1 MAKISTNFI
10 RGRMNKSVDER
21 LVPVGEYV
29 DAVNVRLGS
38 TETTEIGA
46 VENSKG
52 NTRLTTLEYA
62 GAELTDNARTLGC
75 FEDGIN
81 ETIYWFVHDENNPN
95 SVVTGVVDMIVS
107 YNTNTNAIVYHVIS
121 TQVLNFNSQY
131 LITGVSKI
139 ENLLFFTDDFNP
151 PRVINVNRK
160 YDYPDGG
167 IDTVFEEED
176 VSVIVKPP
184 GYEDYD
190 VAAGQVAP
198 LGTPH
203 VELIEVPGQENYMET
218 KFLSFAYRYRYED
231 GQYSA
236 ISLFSTPA
244 FEPFQFEL
252 SSTNYWNEGMVNKSN
267 AANVTFST
275 GSKRV
280 LEVDLLYKQSTSNV
294 IYIIKRFI
302 KKNEGWSDNSFH
314 TVQFTNSEIYTTLG
328 SDELLRLYDN
338 VPLRA
343 KAQTIMGNRLM
354 YGNYVDGFD
363 ITDKKDGSQIKIDY
377 YATPFSEPF
386 ENRQIY
392 TGTNPVLSD
401 GTYTIGGAH
410 TETNSVLT
418 FDLTDVSIG
427 GAAIPEGTT
436 LNFLFTLE
444 QSNLPSCI
452 NSGATNFC
460 DDITIQSSP
469 FELYCTFT
477 CPVEYQNVDDLLNSQ
492 EFKDKIGGSAAQGF
506 SGNALIKSLYPCK
519 ESNSGGTLSDK
530 FYAQAE
536 SPMASSDFYLVS
548 GGIDNTACSSTD
560 LDTNP
565 FPTACANQIVVTG
578 VTTGTGVN
586 VLIDTSVDFLASG
599 VVVGNIVIN
608 TITGLTAEV
617 TSVSANEL
625 GLTDINGGTATLGN
639 DNVPYQITTGGGSTP
654 ICAPQGFKYTP
665 LGNNKF
671 SLQIPATQYFAA
683 DGTALG
689 DFAVAYRYY
698 NFEQFGCRV
707 EVSTNPSKS
716 SLHSNRDYE
725 VGIVYMDEY
734 GRASTVLT
742 SVDNT
747 VFYPASTSDNKNQIQ
762 VTLKNLP
769 PYWAKK
775 YKFVVKPS
783 QGTYETIY
791 ATQFFKQDGTAEGT
805 TGLPVAETNDSS
817 RIWFKLEGQN
827 ANLVKTGDELIV
839 KADSNG
845 PLNNEVK
852 AVVLDVQAFS
862 SNGISSNQKSL
873 AGLYMLLK
881 ADGWEANIDDES
893 IVSYGPQVWTSIGM
907 WFGGLVNAN
916 STYANQHTNGLGFVS
931 ACNVFAMFPPVQY
944 TMGTP
949 GIPSVAGGTYQIPPF
964 DPTNPNPPVNLLT
977 APIYTDYI
985 NGPFGEF
992 AFGYPLFDPNT
1003 NENYTIPAGSE
1014 IRIKFSV
1021 IRAEESSFLNPTL
1034 EERNLQYD
1042 RTFIS
1047 GYNYTT
1053 FYDWAVGEDLTNK
1066 ITENSPGIIS
1076 ATNMEVGF
1084 DAGDYTFAH
1093 ILLPSL
1099 YYNNSTQQADDL
1111 LTCPTC
1117 FGSYENT
1124 SFLRIHKNGA
1134 GLQYMVMQGNVR
1146 SGFYNSCVNS
1156 LEITIKRNNTD
1167 FVFETVPEDADAN
1180 LFYDASDLLEI
1191 EGGFHQAKQNFDPV
1205 SQSYSLEATDQNQ
1218 TATQNLVTTLDA
1230 YNCYSFGNGVES
1242 YRIYDSVIGKP
1253 FNLGERVLAVSNQDF
1268 VEADRFSDITY
1279 SGVYSNS
1286 ANVNNLNEFNL
1297 GLVNFQEYERDF
1309 GPIQILHARQTD
1321 ILTLQEDRITY
1332 VQVGKNLL
1340 SDAVGGGA
1348 VVSTPQVLGKQ
1359 IARIEEYGIS
1369 HNPES
1374 FVAWGYDMYFTDAK
1388 RGAVINLK
1396 AVGGGAD
1403 SLNVISS
1410 AGMNSWFRDTFNKQ
1424 LTTQKLGGYDPYM
1437 KEYVLGTNLNT
1448 VPVPAE
1454 RVPCGQAINQESST
1468 NSITYDV
1475 EVGEV
1480 IGTINIPYHIS
1491 SGDVNISITW
1501 NGSVVASV
1509 LNATIPGTL
1518 SFSKT
1523 LNTPTTCTVLVTPNV
1538 SSTYEVIVECPEE
1551 KEIRVVQVV
1560 VNSNNYAGQF
1570 IHTSYNWSDGS
1581 TVSPST
1587 GFSSAQLKVTQ
1598 PAEYVENIGIRSLGV
1613 FPYTGSNITLR
1624 TEKFGI
1630 DDFDFNPSKHRFRIL
1645 SSNTQYTNSVT
1656 DIDALLAASTTVGPI
1671 SNPVANTFE
1680 ATELAMS
1687 IPDGNLYLYLIWDLR
1702 LISSQTVCYCPAGS
1716 TADDICCTCTTVCKN
1731 VYIGPQCTTQA
1742 QACTTDVDTPG
1753 KFERP
1758 FEVTFSGNSSIP
1770 TIGDIVYATLNCGL
1784 PTLAPGFYIVSP
1796 VSPSI
1801 GTKKWIQLDN
1811 AGTVIDEGNC

>member
-121 TQVLNFNSQY
+121 TQVLNFNSKY

-252 SSTNYWNEGMVNKSN
+252 STTNWWNEGMINKFN

-294 IYIIKRFI
+294 IYVIKRFI

-377 YATPFSEPF
+377 YTTALSEPF
-386 ENRQIY
+386 RNRLIY
-392 TGTNPVLSD
+392 SSTNPVLSD

-418 FDLTDVSIG
+418 FDLTNVAVG
-427 GAAIPEGTT
+427 GAAIPVGTT
-436 LNFLFTLE
+436 LNFKFTLE
-444 QSNLPSCI
+444 QSNLPSCT
-452 NSGATNFC
+452 NLGPTNFC
-460 DDITIQSSP
+460 DEITIQSSP
-469 FELYCTFT
+469 FELYMTFT
-477 CPVEYQNVDDLLNSQ
+477 CPVEYPDVDTLLSSP
-492 EFKDKIGGSAAQGF
+492 EFKNRIGGSVADGF
-506 SGNALIKSLYPCK
+506 SNPFIIKSLYPCN
-519 ESNSGGTLSDK
+519 ESDSGSTLSDK
-530 FYAQAE
+530 FYALAE
-536 SPMASSDFYLVS
+536 SPMASSNFYLVS

-565 FPTACANQIVVTG
+565 FPTACANQIVETG
-578 VTTGTGVN
+578 VTDGTGVN
-586 VLIDTSVDFLASG
+586 VLIDTSEDFIASG
-599 VVVGNIVIN
+599 VVVGNIV
-608 TITGLTAEV
+608 TDVLTGFSAQV
-617 TSVSANEL
+617 TSVSTNEL
-625 GLTDINGGTATLGN
+625 GLTDINGGINTLGN

-654 ICAPQGFKYTP
+654 ICSPQGFKYTP

-683 DGTALG
+683 DGTSGG
-689 DFAVAYRYY
+689 DVAIAYRYY

-707 EVSTNPSKS
+707 EVTDEPSKS

-791 ATQFFKQDGTAEGT
+791 AKQFFKQDGTAQGT
-805 TGLPVAETNDSS
+805 TGLPVAETNDPS

-845 PLNNEVK
+845 PLNTEVK

-862 SNGISSNQKSL
+862 SNGISSDQKSL

-881 ADGWEANIDDES
+881 ADGWQAEVSDDS
-893 IVSYGPQVWTSIGM
+893 IIEYGPQVWSGMSRFEAIVLPNTS
-907 WFGGLVNAN
+907 
-916 STYANQHTNGLGFVS
+916 YANQYTNGLGYIAS
-931 ACNVFAMFPPVQY
+931 CNVFWNF
-944 TMGTP
+944 GTFVDLS
-949 GIPSVAGGTYQIPPF
+949 GLEIYYIPPF
-964 DPTNPNPPVNLLT
+964 DPTVGGTTDLYTTSFYNNYITTGTGLFPYNGFST
-977 APIYTDYI
+977 DPIFSY
-985 NGPFGEF
+985 
-992 AFGYPLFDPNT
+992 GYPLFDTNT
-1003 NENYTIPAGSE
+1003 NQNYTIPAGSE
-1014 IRIKFSV
+1014 IT
-1021 IRAEESSFLNPTL
+1021 IRLTVSRSENTGEAERLLVYE
-1034 EERNLQYD
+1034 
-1042 RTFIS
+1042 RTFVS
-1047 GYNYTT
+1047 GYDYTT
-1053 FYDWAVGEDLTNK
+1053 FYDWALGDDLTNK
-1066 ITENSPGIIS
+1066 MTENSPGVINNIG
-1076 ATNMEVGF
+1076 MELGF
-1084 DAGDYTFAH
+1084 DAGDYTLEPL
-1093 ILLPSL
+1093 ILPDL
-1099 YYNNSTQQADDL
+1099 YSVPGIPAGDL
-1111 LTCPTC
+1111 LTCKAC
-1117 FGSYENT
+1117 LGSYEST
-1124 SFLRIHKNGA
+1124 TFLKIHKNGA
-1134 GLQYMVMQGNVR
+1134 GLQYMVMQGNLTSSV
-1146 SGFYNSCVNS
+1146 CS
-1156 LEITIKRNNTD
+1156 LNIKVKRNATD

-1286 ANVNNLNEFNL
+1286 ANINNLNEFNL

-1523 LNTPTTCTVLVTPNV
+1523 LNTPTICTVLVTPNV

-1645 SSNTQYTNSVT
+1645 SSNTQYTNSVA

-1680 ATELAMS
+1680 ATEVAMS

-1702 LISSQTVCYCPAGS
+1702 LVSSQTVCYCSAGS
-1716 TADDICCTCTTVCKN
+1716 TADDVCCTCTTVCKN

-1796 VSPSI
+1796 VSPSV
-1801 GTKKWIQLDN
+1801 GTKKWIELDN

>member
-121 TQVLNFNSQY
+121 TQVLNFNSKY

-244 FEPFQFEL
+244 FEPLQFQL
-252 SSTNYWNEGMVNKSN
+252 SNSNYWNEGMVNKFN

-294 IYIIKRFI
+294 IYVIKRFI

-377 YATPFSEPF
+377 HATAFSEPF
-386 ENRQIY
+386 RNRQIY
-392 TGTNPVLSD
+392 SSTNPVLSD

-410 TETNSVLT
+410 TETNAKLT
-418 FDLTDVSIG
+418 FDLASITTVG
-427 GAAIPEGTT
+427 TAIPVGTT
-436 LNFLFTLE
+436 LNFKFTLE
-444 QSNLPSCI
+444 QSNLPACSP
-452 NSGATNFC
+452 STSAFC
-460 DDITIQSSP
+460 STVTSQTSP
-469 FELYCTFT
+469 FELYMTFT
-477 CPVEYQNVDDLLNSQ
+477 CPVEYPDVDTLLSSP
-492 EFKDKIGGSAAQGF
+492 EFKNRIGGSVADGF
-506 SGNALIKSLYPCK
+506 SNPFIIKSLYPCN
-519 ESNSGGTLSDK
+519 ESDSGSTLSDK
-530 FYAQAE
+530 FYAKAE
-536 SPMASSDFYLVS
+536 SPMSSSSFFLVS

-560 LDTNP
+560 LDTTP
-565 FPTACANQIVVTG
+565 FPTNCANQIVLSG
-578 VTTGTGVN
+578 ITTGTGVN
-586 VLIDTSVDFLASG
+586 VLIDNSVNFVSSG
-599 VVVGNIVIN
+599 VVIGDIVSDVL
-608 TITGLTAEV
+608 TGFTAQV
-617 TSVSANEL
+617 DSVSTNEL

-639 DNVPYQITTGGGSTP
+639 DNVPYQINTGGASTP
-654 ICAPQGFKYTP
+654 ICAPQGFKYEHVGGTTT
-665 LGNNKF
+665 F
-671 SLQIPATQYFAA
+671 SLTIPATQYFVA
-683 DGTALG
+683 DGTASG
-689 DFAVAYRYY
+689 NFAVAYRYY

-707 EVSTNPSKS
+707 EVTDEPSKS

-791 ATQFFKQDGTAEGT
+791 ATKFYKQDGSGQGS
-805 TGLPVAETNDSS
+805 TGLPVAETDDQS
-817 RIWFKLEGQN
+817 RVWFLLEGEN

-839 KADSNG
+839 KVDTSG
-845 PLNNEVK
+845 PLDTEVK

-862 SNGISSNQKSL
+862 GNGISTNQQSP

-881 ADGWEANIDDES
+881 PEGWQAEISDDAL
-893 IVSYGPQVWTSIGM
+893 ISYGPQVFPTGNFFQIPGVGAGS
-907 WFGGLVNAN
+907 AY
-916 STYANQHTNGLGFVS
+916 SNQHTNGQSFLY
-931 ACNVFAMFPPVQY
+931 ACNAFWNFGFFQNVVNATTVPPTNQY
-944 TMGTP
+944 
-949 GIPSVAGGTYQIPPF
+949 YIPPY
-964 DPTNPNPPVNLLT
+964 NPPPLATTNLYT
-977 APIYTDYI
+977 STIYNDYI
-985 NGPFGEF
+985 NTGVGPAGVAVQSNTFN
-992 AFGYPLFDPNT
+992 FGYPLFDTST
-1003 NENYTIPAGSE
+1003 NQNYTIPEGSE
-1014 IRIKFSV
+1014 ITIRITVS
-1021 IRAEESSFLNPTL
+1021 RSESSGADQKILIY
-1034 EERNLQYD
+1034 E
-1042 RTFIS
+1042 RTFTS
-1047 GYNYTT
+1047 GFDYTT
-1053 FYDWAVGEDLTNK
+1053 FYDWAVGDDLVNK
-1066 ITENSPGIIS
+1066 LTVNNPGVIDVDGMTL
-1076 ATNMEVGF
+1076 AF
-1084 DAGDYTFAH
+1084 DPGDYLLEPT
-1093 ILLPSL
+1093 ILPPPIVV
-1099 YYNNSTQQADDL
+1099 NSNESI
-1111 LTCPTC
+1111 LTCKAC
-1117 FGSYENT
+1117 FGGPTHQATLKIQKAGQN
-1124 SFLRIHKNGA
+1124 
-1134 GLQYMVMQGNVR
+1134 GLQYMVMNANTLAAVCSLMITVKR
-1146 SGFYNSCVNS
+1146 SD
-1156 LEITIKRNNTD
+1156 TD
-1167 FVFETVPEDADAN
+1167 FVFETAPEDADAN

-1454 RVPCGQAINQESST
+1454 KVPCGQAINQESST

-1645 SSNTQYTNSVT
+1645 SSNTQYTNSVA

-1680 ATELAMS
+1680 ATEVAMS

-1716 TADDICCTCTTVCKN
+1716 TADDVCCTCTTVCKN

-1796 VSPSI
+1796 VSPSV
-1801 GTKKWIQLDN
+1801 GTKKWIELDN

>member
-121 TQVLNFNSQY
+121 TQVLNFNSKY

-203 VELIEVPGQENYMET
+203 VELLEVPGQENYMET

-244 FEPFQFEL
+244 FEPQQFEI
-252 SSTNYWNEGMVNKSN
+252 SDQNFWNEGMVNKFN

-280 LEVDLLYKQSTSNV
+280 LEVDVLYKQSTSNV

-314 TVQFTNSEIYTTLG
+314 TIQFTNSEIYTTLG

-377 YATPFSEPF
+377 YTTAFSDPFD
-386 ENRQIY
+386 NRQIY
-392 TGTNPVLSD
+392 SATNPVLSN
-401 GTYTIGGAH
+401 GSYTIGGAH

-418 FDLTDVSIG
+418 FDLTDVAVG
-427 GAAIPEGTT
+427 GAAIPVGTT
-436 LNFLFTLE
+436 LNFRFTLE
-444 QSNLPSCI
+444 QSN
-452 NSGATNFC
+452 ATQCTGVAAFC
-460 DDITIQSSP
+460 NTTSVQSSP
-469 FELYCTFT
+469 FQLYMTFT
-477 CPVEYQNVDDLLNSQ
+477 CPVEYQNVDDLLADPA
-492 EFKDKIGGSAAQGF
+492 FKNRIGGSLADGF
-506 SGNALIKSLYPCK
+506 SNPFIIKSLYPCN
-519 ESNSGGTLSDK
+519 ESGSGSTLSDK

-536 SPMASSDFYLVS
+536 SPMGGGDLYLVS

-617 TSVSANEL
+617 TFVSQTEL

-639 DNVPYQITTGGGSTP
+639 DNVPYQITTGGSSTP

-683 DGTALG
+683 DGTAG
-689 DFAVAYRYY
+689 GNVAVAYRYY

-707 EVSTNPSKS
+707 EVTTDPSKS

-783 QGTYETIY
+783 QGTYQTIY
-791 ATQFFKQDGTAEGT
+791 STRFYKQDGTAQGT
-805 TGLPVAETNDSS
+805 TGLPVAETNDPS
-817 RIWFKLEGQN
+817 RVWFLLEGQN
-827 ANLVKTGDELIV
+827 ANLIKVGDELIV
-839 KADSNG
+839 KKDSNG
-845 PLNNEVK
+845 PLDTEVK

-862 SNGISSNQKSL
+862 GGGISTAQQSL

-881 ADGWEANIDDES
+881 ADGWNADVSDDS
-893 IVSYGPQVWTSIGM
+893 FIYNGVQTWTNEEEEFIS
-907 WFGGLVNAN
+907 
-916 STYANQHTNGLGFVS
+916 
-931 ACNVFAMFPPVQY
+931 
-944 TMGTP
+944 
-949 GIPSVAGGTYQIPPF
+949 AGGGGVGGQGFIPLCNAFASPF
-964 DPTNPNPPVNLLT
+964 TIFNSPASLPAFLSTPP
-977 APIYTDYI
+977 YI
-985 NGPFGEF
+985 NYVTTNEF
-992 AFGYPLFDPNT
+992 AYGYPLFDTNT
-1003 NENYTIPAGSE
+1003 NQNYNIPAGSE
-1014 IRIKFSV
+1014 ITISLKV
-1021 IRAEESSFLNPTL
+1021 DRAGKDFCSRLIEFN
-1034 EERNLQYD
+1034 
-1042 RTFIS
+1042 RTFVS
-1047 GYNYTT
+1047 GYDYNT
-1053 FYDWAVGEDLTNK
+1053 FRDWAQGDDLANK
-1066 ITENSPGIIS
+1066 MTENSPGIVG
-1076 ATNMEVGF
+1076 TVDDMELSF
-1084 DAGDYTFAH
+1084 DPGNYTFAPV
-1093 ILLPSL
+1093 IIPGLIPNPITNQLPV
-1099 YYNNSTQQADDL
+1099 AFDV
-1111 LTCPTC
+1111 LTCEAC
-1117 FGSYENT
+1117 FGGGEATVLCRVQETAS
-1124 SFLRIHKNGA
+1124 
-1134 GLQYMVMQGNVR
+1134 GLQYFVMNGNLPKCTSELFNNWPAHARLSITVR
-1146 SGFYNSCVNS
+1146 
-1156 LEITIKRNNTD
+1156 RND
-1167 FVFETVPEDADAN
+1167 SEFVFETVPDDADAN

-1191 EGGFHQAKQNFDPV
+1191 KGGFHQAKQNFDPV

-1286 ANVNNLNEFNL
+1286 ANINNLNEFNL

-1645 SSNTQYTNSVT
+1645 SSNTQYTNSVA

-1680 ATELAMS
+1680 ATEVAMS

-1702 LISSQTVCYCPAGS
+1702 LVSSQTVCYCPAGS
-1716 TADDICCTCTTVCKN
+1716 TADDVCCTCTTVCKN

-1796 VSPSI
+1796 VSPSV
-1801 GTKKWIQLDN
+1801 GTKKWIELDN

>member
-52 NTRLTTLEYA
+52 NTRLTFLEYA
-62 GAELTDNARTLGC
+62 GAQLTDNARTLGC

-81 ETIYWFVHDENNPN
+81 ETIYWFVHDTSNPN

-107 YNTNTNAIVYHVIS
+107 YNTNTNDIVYHVIS
-121 TQVLNFNSQY
+121 TEVLNFNSQY

-203 VELIEVPGQENYMET
+203 VELLEVPGQENYMET

-244 FEPFQFEL
+244 FEPQQFQISNQNF
-252 SSTNYWNEGMVNKSN
+252 WNEGMVNKFN

-280 LEVDLLYKQSTSNV
+280 LEVDVLYKQSTSNV
-294 IYIIKRFI
+294 IYVIKRFI

-314 TVQFTNSEIYTTLG
+314 TIQFTNSEIYTTLG

-363 ITDKKDGSQIKIDY
+363 ITDKKDGTQIKIDY
-377 YATPFSEPF
+377 YTTPLSEPF
-386 ENRQIY
+386 DNREIY
-392 TGTNPVLSD
+392 SATNPVLSN
-401 GTYTIGGAH
+401 GSYTIGGAH
-410 TETNSVLT
+410 TETNAKLT
-418 FDLTDVSIG
+418 FDLADVAVG
-427 GAAIPEGTT
+427 GAAIPVGTT
-436 LNFLFTLE
+436 LNFKFTLE
-444 QSNLPSCI
+444 QSN
-452 NSGATNFC
+452 ATQCTGVAAFC
-460 DDITIQSSP
+460 NTTSIQISP
-469 FELYCTFT
+469 FELYMTFT
-477 CPVEYQNVDDLLNSQ
+477 CPVEYPDVDTLLSDPA
-492 EFKDKIGGSAAQGF
+492 FKNRIGGSIADGF
-506 SGNALIKSLYPCK
+506 SNPFVIKSLYPCK
-519 ESNSGGTLSDK
+519 ESSSGSTLSDK
-530 FYAQAE
+530 FYDLAE
-536 SPMASSDFYLVS
+536 SPMGAGDLYLVS

-565 FPTACANQIVVTG
+565 FPTPCANQIVETG
-578 VTTGTGVN
+578 VTDGTGVN
-586 VLIDTSVDFLASG
+586 VLIDTTEDFLASG
-599 VVVGNIVIN
+599 VVVGNIVVD
-608 TITGLTAEV
+608 TITGLTSSV
-617 TSVSANEL
+617 NSVSQTEL
-625 GLTDINGGTATLGN
+625 GLTDITGGNTTLGN
-639 DNVPYQITTGGGSTP
+639 DNVSYQITTGGGSTP
-654 ICAPQGFKYTP
+654 ICEPQGFKYEHVAGTTT
-665 LGNNKF
+665 F
-671 SLQIPATQYFAA
+671 SLTIPATQYFAA
-683 DGTALG
+683 DGTG
-689 DFAVAYRYY
+689 TGNIAVAYRYY
-698 NFEQFGCRV
+698 NFEQFGCRLQV
-707 EVSTNPSKS
+707 TDEPSKS

-783 QGTYETIY
+783 QGTYQTIY
-791 ATQFFKQDGTAEGT
+791 SSRFYKQDGTGEGT
-805 TGLPVAETNDSS
+805 TGLPVAETNDPS
-817 RIWFKLEGQN
+817 RIWFLLEGQN
-827 ANLVKTGDELIV
+827 ANIIKKGDELIV
-839 KADSNG
+839 KKDSNG
-845 PLNNEVK
+845 PIDIEVK

-862 SNGISSNQKSL
+862 GGGISTAQNSL

-881 ADGWEANIDDES
+881 AEGWNADISDNS
-893 IVSYGPQVWTSIGM
+893 IINYGTQTWVNNQQVSVPPGPLSPV
-907 WFGGLVNAN
+907 GGQGFIPFCNAFNNPLV
-916 STYANQHTNGLGFVS
+916 
-931 ACNVFAMFPPVQY
+931 PPAPFTQ
-944 TMGTP
+944 
-949 GIPSVAGGTYQIPPF
+949 PSF
-964 DPTNPNPPVNLLT
+964 NPPLLPLFLQST
-977 APIYTDYI
+977 TYNNYVTS
-985 NGPFGEF
+985 NTF
-992 AFGYPLFDPNT
+992 AYGYPLFDPNT
-1003 NENYTIPAGSE
+1003 NQNYTIPAGSE
-1014 IRIKFSV
+1014 ITIK
-1021 IRAEESSFLNPTL
+1021 LNITRPGTDDCFRSL
-1034 EERNLQYD
+1034 SYD
-1042 RTFIS
+1042 RSFIS
-1047 GYNYTT
+1047 GYDYST
-1053 FYDWAVGEDLTNK
+1053 FRDWAQGDDLTNSM
-1066 ITENSPGIIS
+1066 TTNLPGVTSDGMAI
-1076 ATNMEVGF
+1076 GF
-1084 DAGDYTFAH
+1084 DAGNYTFS
-1093 ILLPSL
+1093 PVVL
-1099 YYNNSTQQADDL
+1099 YSFIPGIGSIGASHL
-1111 LTCPTC
+1111 FTCEAC
-1117 FGSYENT
+1117 FGSFEYNVLCRIQENT
-1124 SFLRIHKNGA
+1124 AS
-1134 GLQYMVMQGNVR
+1134 GLQYFVVQGNLKTCETSFAAFPAFANLNIEV
-1146 SGFYNSCVNS
+1146 
-1156 LEITIKRNNTD
+1156 KRNDVD
-1167 FVFETVPEDADAN
+1167 FVFETVPDDADAN

-1191 EGGFHQAKQNFDPV
+1191 EGGFHQAKHNFDPV
-1205 SQSYSLEATDQNQ
+1205 SQSYTLEPTDQNQ
-1218 TATQNLVTTLDA
+1218 TATQNLVTILDA

-1242 YRIYDSVIGKP
+1242 YRIYDSIIGKP

-1286 ANVNNLNEFNL
+1286 ANINNLNEFNL
-1297 GLVNFQEYERDF
+1297 GLVNYQEYERDF

-1332 VQVGKNLL
+1332 VQVGKTLI

-1348 VVSTPQVLGKQ
+1348 IVSTPQVLGKQ

-1396 AVGGGAD
+1396 STGKGDA
-1403 SLNVISS
+1403 LNVIST

-1448 VPVPAE
+1448 IPVDLK
-1454 RVPCGQAINQESST
+1454 RVPCGQAVNQESST

-1570 IHTSYNWSDGS
+1570 IHTNYNWSDGS

-1598 PAEYVENIGIRSLGV
+1598 PAEYVENIGIRSVGV

-1624 TEKFGI
+1624 TEKFGV

-1645 SSNTQYTNSVT
+1645 SSNTHYTNSVA

-1702 LISSQTVCYCPAGS
+1702 LISSQAVCYCPAGS
-1716 TADDICCTCTTVCKN
+1716 TADDVCCTCITVCKN
-1731 VYIGPQCTTQA
+1731 VYIGPQCQIQT

-1758 FEVTFSGNSSIP
+1758 FEVSFSGNSSIP
-1770 TIGDIVYATLNCGL
+1770 TIGDIVYTTLSCGL
-1784 PTLAPGFYIVSP
+1784 PTMAPGFYIVSP
-1796 VSPSI
+1796 VSPSV